1 MGNEESMKNRHYSIN
16 SNTLGE
22 HPELH
27 ITNIMVMVLIYML
40 TKYVNT
46 GKVNM

>member
-27 ITNIMVMVLIYML
+27 ITNIMVMVL
-40 TKYVNT
+40 YVD
-46 GKVNM
+46 KICQHRKS